1 MPQTYERKTSDIF
14 ISDKLRAVLE
24 IFKDKSEVARTLLY
38 RRLNKELLAED
49 HVNFISVSQNDPTK
63 ISYLT
68 TERIDF
74 IAKSE
79 SEDYW
84 TTSRRI
90 ACKPG
95 SFVGKI
101 LKDIP
106 AKEIE
111 NFANLYKTFA
121 SKKDLEFKVVTG
133 NDILKYYHQDNYFNQ
148 NGSLGNSCMK
158 SESCQDYFNIYTQN
172 PMISMLVVLA
182 PNEKLIGRALL
193 WDLGE
198 DKVMD
203 RIYTIQDDI
212 YFHHF
217 SKWAIDNGYIHKA
230 YQNWKQTITFTDG
243 KEEFERNFSVQLKT
257 WDSERYPYLDSFKW
271 LDMSTGI
278 LSNFQPKAFKN
289 RSDDFRCL
297 TTSCGA
303 YEYDDYLGFCE
314 IDREYTHRGDI
325 VEVNGM
331 SVNTRHCN
339 YSDTL
344 DTWILRDEST
354 YSDELE
360 DYVYTDMSRMD
371 KDLLNKRIE
380 LINKRRNPKDKD
392 KEKQRSLFQS
402 FIFDTCQ
409 SLAQRYSIKKII

>member
-1 MPQTYERKTSDIF
+1 MPQIYERKTSDIF

-68 TERIDF
+68 TERIEF
-74 IAKSE
+74 IAKSD

-133 NDILKYYHQDNYFNQ
+133 NDILKYYHKDNYFNQ

-203 RIYTIQDDI
+203 RIYTINDEELM
-212 YFHHF
+212 FHF
-217 SKWAIDNGYIHKA
+217 KKWAIN
-230 YQNWKQTITFTDG
+230 N
-243 KEEFERNFSVQLKT
+243 KEKKLHQSRSHYKNN
-257 WDSERYPYLDSFKW
+257 SERYK
-271 LDMSTGI
+271 
-278 LSNFQPKAFKN
+278 
-289 RSDDFRCL
+289 
-297 TTSCGA
+297 
-303 YEYDDYLGFCE
+303 E
-314 IDREYTHRGDI
+314 
-325 VEVNGM
+325 
-331 SVNTRHCN
+331 
-339 YSDTL
+339 
-344 DTWILRDEST
+344 
-354 YSDELE
+354 
-360 DYVYTDMSRMD
+360 
-371 KDLLNKRIE
+371 LNKSS
-380 LINKRRNPKDKD
+380 NNFFHKKT
-392 KEKQRSLFQS
+392 EKPSFNFSSDFLKPASSLS
-402 FIFDTCQ
+402 
-409 SLAQRYSIKKII
+409 KKY